1 MNVKLGFSWIGTMVF
16 VLPMLINIVYFIA
29 QRNGDVQGNACPYKW
44 VEIVEQ
50 VTRVL
55 FAIAICFLLS
65 NQKVEWKSP
74 FLYVS
79 LGFLVLYY
87 IVWIRYF
94 MGGMDVSLM
103 SKSFLFI
110 PIPLA
115 VFPVYY
121 YLFASLWLHNF
132 IASAI
137 ILVFGIA
144 HYAVSYLSFRG

>member
-1 MNVKLGFSWIGTMVF
+1 MNVKLSCSWIGTMVF
-16 VLPMLINIVYFIA
+16 ILPMLINVVYFIA
-29 QRNGDVQGNACPYKW
+29 QGNGDVQGKACPYKW

-74 FLYVS
+74 LLYLS

-115 VFPVYY
+115 VFPVCY
-121 YLFASLWLHNF
+121 YLFASLWLHNY
-132 IASAI
+132 IASTFMI
-137 ILVFGIA
+137 VFGIA
-144 HYAVSYLSFRG
+144 HYTVSYLSFHG